1 MGFRRIEIMEQK
13 LEMSETQKVSEHAQ
27 KPKVFDKPQWLKI
40 RLTTTDNFSNIKNT
54 LKHHNLH
61 TVCEEAHCPNISE
74 CWNTGTATF
83 MLMGDTCTR
92 ACKFCAVKTGNPM
105 KKLDAEE
112 PKNLAK
118 ALAEIRLFDYV
129 VLTSVN
135 RDDLED
141 GGSAH
146 FAECIKEIKKA
157 YPEII
162 VEVLV
167 PDFRGDIEALKKI
180 VDAKP
185 EVIAHNI
192 EIVERLQRKVRDARA
207 SYKQSLGV
215 LENVKKLNPKIYTK
229 SSIMLGLGETE
240 EEVMQSMKDL
250 RMIKVDILTI
260 GQYLRPS
267 DWHIPISSFVPPEK
281 FEYFKQKALELG
293 FLFCASGPFV
303 RSSYK
308 AGELFVKNVIKR

>member
-1 MGFRRIEIMEQK
+1 MEQK
-13 LEMSETQKVSEHAQ
+13 LA
-27 KPKVFDKPQWLKI
+27 KPEWLKI
-40 RLTTTDNFSNIKNT
+40 RLVTTDNFSNIKQT
-54 LKHHNLH
+54 IKTHNLH

-74 CWNTGTATF
+74 CWNGGTATF

-92 ACKFCAVKTGNPM
+92 GCKFCAVKTGNPM

-112 PKNLAK
+112 PKKLAQ
-118 ALAEIRLFDYV
+118 ALAEIKLFDYV

-141 GGSAH
+141 GGASH

-157 YPEII
+157 YPKVI
-162 VEVLV
+162 VEVLI
-167 PDFRGDIEALKKI
+167 PDFKGDIEALKKI

-192 EIVERLQRKVRDARA
+192 ETVERLQKRVRDVRA
-207 SYKQSLGV
+207 NYKQSLSV

-229 SSIMLGLGETE
+229 SSIMVGLE
-240 EEVMQSMKDL
+240 ENDEEIIQSMKDL
-250 RMIKVDILTI
+250 RAINVDILTI
-260 GQYLRPS
+260 GQYLRPT
-267 DWHIPISSFVPPEK
+267 DWHIAVNKYIPPEK

-303 RSSYK
+303 RSSYR
-308 AGELFVKNVIKR
+308 AGELFIKNHLNKRYHNLQP